1 MIWGKI
7 WRKCKKGSRIFLVV
21 GTIHGW
27 LLNLNKL
34 TLKIW
39 EKEKRKSG
47 RREERRE
54 EEEKKR
60 KKKKRE
66 KKIGKKE
73 EEKERED

>member
-1 MIWGKI
+1 M
-7 WRKCKKGSRIFLVV
+7 V
-21 GTIHGW
+21 GTIHSW
-27 LLNLNKL
+27 LLILNKT

-39 EKEKRKSG
+39 EKKGRESRV

-60 KKKKRE
+60 KKKKE
-66 KKIGKKE
+66 KKIGKEE